1 MKSSLRVEDGNFFTD
16 MRNRNFTGTR
26 DLSEMLKPVF
36 QIVDGYAITCL
47 KELVVGTATIA
58 ASNVTQIN
66 SYWKARTA
74 SGI

>member
-1 MKSSLRVEDGNFFTD
+1 MVTSSQTWGTETLLD
-16 MRNRNFTGTR
+16 TR

-36 QIVDGYAITCL
+36 QIMDGYAITCL